1 MADTPQYF
9 DLVTMGRIGVDL
21 YPLQTGVPLSQVE
34 TFGKFLGGSAA
45 NVAVAAA
52 RLGRSAAVITRT
64 GDDPFGTYLH
74 EALKDFGVD
83 DRWVTPVAAYPT
95 PVTFCEIFPPDDFPL
110 YFYRR
115 PKAPDLEIHPHE
127 LDLPAI
133 RAAGI
138 FWVTGT
144 GLSEEPSRTA
154 TLAALQARAKAGTT
168 VFDLDWRPMFWK
180 DPDQARPYYREA
192 LRHATVAVGNL
203 DECEVAT
210 GVREPEACAEALL
223 AAGVELAVVKQG
235 PRGCWPCTG
244 TAAGPRCPRCRSR
257 WSTAS
262 APATPSAV
270 RSATV
275 CSPAGTWSGP
285 CATPTRPAPSSPRA
299 SPARPPCR
307 PRRRS
312 PASSRGTRRAG
323 RPSPERSPSLKLSI
337 PELTTVRARHPEAV
351 AEAAAR
357 RARRPLIGDS
367 GRLMI
372 VAADHP
378 ARGALGIGDRRLAM
392 ADRADLLERLCVA
405 LSRPGV
411 DGVLATADI
420 LEDLLLLG
428 ALENK
433 VVMGSMNRGGL
444 AGASFEMDD
453 RFTGHRA
460 EDIQRLG
467 FDAGKLLVRIDYDD
481 PGSLATLEASARAVD
496 AMAAR
501 RLPVFVEPF
510 ISRRVDG
517 RVRNDLSAEAV
528 TRSIAIASGLGGT
541 SAYTWLKLPVT
552 EHVDD
557 MEAVLRTSTLP
568 VVLLGGEV
576 GDQEAA
582 YERWGKALR
591 LPTVQGMVVGRSLL
605 YPAEGSVETAVDTAV
620 GLL

>member
-1 MADTPQYF
+1 M
-9 DLVTMGRIGVDL
+9 
-21 YPLQTGVPLSQVE
+21 
-34 TFGKFLGGSAA
+34 
-45 NVAVAAA
+45 N
-52 RLGRSAAVITRT
+52 
-64 GDDPFGTYLH
+64 
-74 EALKDFGVD
+74 
-83 DRWVTPVAAYPT
+83 
-95 PVTFCEIFPPDDFPL
+95 
-110 YFYRR
+110 
-115 PKAPDLEIHPHE
+115 
-127 LDLPAI
+127 
-133 RAAGI
+133 
-138 FWVTGT
+138 
-144 GLSEEPSRTA
+144 
-154 TLAALQARAKAGTT
+154 
-168 VFDLDWRPMFWK
+168 
-180 DPDQARPYYREA
+180 
-192 LRHATVAVGNL
+192 
-203 DECEVAT
+203 
-210 GVREPEACAEALL
+210 
-223 AAGVELAVVKQG
+223 
-235 PRGCWPCTG
+235 
-244 TAAGPRCPRCRSR
+244 
-257 WSTAS
+257 
-262 APATPSAV
+262 
-270 RSATV
+270 
-275 CSPAGTWSGP
+275 
-285 CATPTRPAPSSPRA
+285 
-299 SPARPPCR
+299 
-307 PRRRS
+307 
-312 PASSRGTRRAG
+312 
-323 RPSPERSPSLKLSI
+323 LSI
-337 PELTTVRARHPEAV
+337 PELTTVRARRPEAV
-351 AEAAAR
+351 AEAAAG

-460 EDIQRLG
+460 EDIERLG

-481 PGSLATLEASARAVD
+481 PGSLTTLESSARAVD

-552 EHVDD
+552 ENVDD
-557 MEAVLRTSTLP
+557 MAEVLRTSTLP

-605 YPAEGSVETAVDTAV
+605 YPAGGSVETAVDTAV